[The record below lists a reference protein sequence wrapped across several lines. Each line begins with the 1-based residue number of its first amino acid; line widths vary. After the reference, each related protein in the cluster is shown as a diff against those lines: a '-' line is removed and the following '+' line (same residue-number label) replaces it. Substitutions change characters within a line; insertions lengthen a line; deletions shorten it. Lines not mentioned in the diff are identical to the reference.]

1 MKFTDFAEFLELTTN
16 DDRQFLGLD
25 ELHKIPETVYALA
38 NSSGG
43 WIICGAELDECG
55 EINIYGLDEDFDI
68 KKFVDERI
76 IDERISCELHDFG
89 NVKVVRVEPAKFYV
103 KPLIYGDKVYRRVEG
118 VNLISSRRSISIMT
132 SEAQEFSRDDFPVRT
147 SKLNEKN
154 INEFREAVITLHED
168 YKTFSRKEFLKR
180 CGVYSGKFLTFAG
193 ALMFGEIM
201 RVQARL
207 KYFEI
212 NAELEARNIWSAY
225 TKILPKLTAR
235 LSQKCAEDF
244 RSAFINALLHSDYN
258 ISRRINIFITSN
270 PPKVSIINP
279 GTIRGITRNY
289 RLAKMFELSGIL
301 YSRKTFTQHQD
312 MLNFRLKTELKLEG
326 RETLPEPVIL

>member
-1 MKFTDFAEFLELTTN
+1 
-16 DDRQFLGLD
+16 
-25 ELHKIPETVYALA
+25 
-38 NSSGG
+38 
-43 WIICGAELDECG
+43 
-55 EINIYGLDEDFDI
+55 
-68 KKFVDERI
+68 
-76 IDERISCELHDFG
+76 
-89 NVKVVRVEPAKFYV
+89 
-103 KPLIYGDKVYRRVEG
+103 
-118 VNLISSRRSISIMT
+118 
-132 SEAQEFSRDDFPVRT
+132 
-147 SKLNEKN
+147 
-154 INEFREAVITLHED
+154 
-168 YKTFSRKEFLKR
+168 
-180 CGVYSGKFLTFAG
+180 
-193 ALMFGEIM
+193 MFGEIM